1 MLFLKRASINVNIT
15 WIYLNIR
22 LKSYWMIG
30 WDDLYVHQTL
40 RFYDL
45 WLNNFYLFLYNWNI
59 SPTVLNSSSLIIEI
73 SRPRTHMQIR
83 INKLKGFILLMLMS
97 GVVGTSGTRIR
108 GLQTNWKNRWE
119 TQEKFVDMDQVV
131 MDYLLFICS
140 LT

>member
-1 MLFLKRASINVNIT
+1 
-15 WIYLNIR
+15 
-22 LKSYWMIG
+22 
-30 WDDLYVHQTL
+30 
-40 RFYDL
+40 
-45 WLNNFYLFLYNWNI
+45 
-59 SPTVLNSSSLIIEI
+59 
-73 SRPRTHMQIR
+73 MQIR